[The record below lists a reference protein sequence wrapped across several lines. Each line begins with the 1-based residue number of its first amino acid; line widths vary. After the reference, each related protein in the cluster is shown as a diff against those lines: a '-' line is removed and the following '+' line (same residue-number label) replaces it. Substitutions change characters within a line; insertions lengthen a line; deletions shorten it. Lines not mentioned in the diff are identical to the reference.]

1 MKHAIRST
9 YVRVHLP
16 CVRGEADGLSRYK
29 VPRLVD
35 RGGRSIFR
43 LRRNHKTRSTATMT
57 ARTNAR
63 NGHEVTSAKCPAATT
78 VTVHSREATS
88 EPSDT
93 VTFTVCAPG
102 VVDAKFSAVRFPPAA
117 APSTR
122 QVYISTS
129 PSGSHAITVKVC
141 VAPASMVKG
150 STPGV
155 LDVI

>member
-29 VPRLVD
+29 VPRFVD

-43 LRRNHKTRSTATMT
+43 FRRNRQTSSTATMT

-63 NGHEVTSAKCPAATT
+63 NGHEVRSARYADATT
-78 VTVHSREATS
+78 VTVHSRVATS

-102 VVDAKFSAVRFPPAA
+102 VVDAKFSALRFPPAA

-122 QVYISTS
+122 QVYINTS
-129 PSGSHAITVKVC
+129 PSGSQAITVKVC
-141 VAPASMVKG
+141 VVPASMVSG
-150 STPGV
+150 PTPGV
-155 LDVI
+155 LEVI